1 MKTTNITTRWYTTAF
16 VSNALREYLGDHG
29 YRIIEENE
37 EEPSNSDEVVVA
49 SKFFG
54 KEVIEIRGTIVSEAP
69 LKEETES
76 GKRIKLLTDAMYWLS
91 DVLLSPIT
99 FFANNYS
106 DGKNRSL
113 CLPDLPHYRELL
125 EKVTDY
131 FTTNNLNLKV
141 YLVSEDGSIEVT
153 YLNTILAKRNEELNT
168 EEKDNE
174 EELQ

>member
-1 MKTTNITTRWYTTAF
+1 MKITNLTTRWYTTSF
-16 VSNALREYLGDHG
+16 ISGALRAYLEDHG
-29 YRIIEENE
+29 FRILDENE
-37 EEPSNSDEVVVA
+37 EDGSSNSDEVIVA

-54 KEVIEIRGTIVSEAP
+54 KEFIEIRGTVVSEHELHEA
-69 LKEETES
+69 TQS
-76 GKRIKLLTDAMYWLS
+76 SKRLKLLTDAMYWLS

-99 FFANNYS
+99 FFASNYS

-141 YLVSEDGSIEVT
+141 YLVDMNGAVEVT
-153 YLNTILAKRNEELNT
+153 YLNTLSRREDEVQK
-168 EEKDNE
+168 EKDSFE
-174 EELQ
+174 GSE